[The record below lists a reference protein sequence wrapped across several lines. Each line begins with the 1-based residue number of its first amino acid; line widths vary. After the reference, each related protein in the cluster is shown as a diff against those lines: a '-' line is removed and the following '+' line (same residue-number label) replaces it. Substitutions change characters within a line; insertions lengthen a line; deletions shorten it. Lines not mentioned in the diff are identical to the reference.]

1 MLNDSDVFNNIPNNA
16 KAEHIRKPFKLT
28 QLKLE
33 IFHLND
39 GELDLG
45 MPIST
50 SIELNSNYNYEA
62 QILEWEKTI
71 SHTYISSNGVSE
83 LKTSEYKEKDNNIS
97 SIIEKIEKLD
107 LRNLGNN
114 YYTEDAPNDF
124 SHWEIT
130 YNNYFKIVGTMDQ
143 YVKEY
148 NIINDLLDMNK
159 TIRTEISK
167 VKKQME
173 KMEG

>member
-1 MLNDSDVFNNIPNNA
+1 MPNDFENAANNT
-16 KAEHIRKPFKLT
+16 KMERVRKPFKLT

-39 GELDLG
+39 GDLDFG

-50 SIELNSNYNYEA
+50 SIDLNSNYNYET
-62 QILEWEKTI
+62 QLLEWEKTI
-71 SHTYISSNGVSE
+71 SHTYISSTDINE
-83 LKTSEYKEKDNNIS
+83 QKTNEYKEKDNNIN

-107 LRNLGNN
+107 LRNLCNN
-114 YYTEDAPNDF
+114 YYTEEAPNDF

-143 YVKEY
+143 YVEEY
-148 NIINDLLDMNK
+148 NVINDLLDMNK
-159 TIRTEISK
+159 IIRLEISK
-167 VKKQME
+167 VKKQMV